1 MKQIRKMK
9 KIKLERYQTPDK
21 KSIYVRELKYSFYYN
36 GKTILFDSK
45 RDCESYIVNI
55 NDCLNVLY
63 NELNIIYIKTFE
75 IYRKYMFFY
84 SSSMFHKFKIID
96 MKFDNTYKSIET
108 TNASTFVFANAQ
120 MIINELIEVFYI
132 FEKIELQKRTYD
144 KNYEI
149 RIYINRLLQLK
160 EDFSNL

>member
-1 MKQIRKMK
+1 MKEIRKMK
-9 KIKLERYQTPDK
+9 KIKLQRYQSPVPNT
-21 KSIYVRELKYSFYYN
+21 IYTSEQKYSFYYN
-36 GKTILFDSK
+36 SKKVLFDSK

-84 SSSMFHKFKIID
+84 TSSLFHKFKIID
-96 MKFDNTYKSIET
+96 AKFDNTYKIIET
-108 TNASTFVFANAQ
+108 TNASTFVFVNAQ
-120 MIINELIEVFYI
+120 VIINELIEVFYI
-132 FEKIELQKRTYD
+132 FERIELQKRTYD

-149 RIYINRLLQLK
+149 RIYINRLLQMK